1 MIICCVNFIHD
12 IMLSANDCSPTLM
25 VGEKEKIEVMHLVVM
40 EAGAHWNE
48 IKSLFVM
55 IYFTFFYRN
64 K

>member
-1 MIICCVNFIHD
+1 
-12 IMLSANDCSPTLM
+12 MLSANDCSPTLM

-55 IYFTFFYRN
+55 VYFTFFYRN